1 MKQTRLDR
9 LNVAIA
15 QSGLKKGDIAERAG
29 MHRQVL
35 TDICSGKTPGNKHI
49 EGICRVI
56 GVSREWIEAGL
67 NPPAFAQVSS
77 GPAQSKPTDL
87 TAVFLATVREISF
100 HWHRLASTD
109 LERYRAL
116 YGGLPGRLQ
125 RSISVLGRPLA
136 SFRLPLEDL
145 VTLGEPFELPGPDIK
160 AAFVEGFHQRQED
173 LDRFRRQRDTGDG
186 HDLPPDVFL
195 VCRAGLL
202 GMKAQRI
209 ELDMPWKDIKTALSC
224 LWERQQGM
232 PRGSLLDFELRESDL
247 REFSRSAASDWASFE
262 KTTSLDPVIK
272 Q

>member
-9 LNVAIA
+9 LKSAIT

-56 GVSREWIEAGL
+56 GVSREWIEVGL

-77 GPAQSKPTDL
+77 VPTQSKPTDS

-100 HWHRLASTD
+100 HWHRLSSTN

-116 YGGLPGRLQ
+116 YAGLSERLQ
-125 RSISVLGRPLA
+125 RAISVLGRPLA

-145 VTLGEPFELPGPDIK
+145 LKLGEPFELPGPDIK
-160 AAFVEGFHQRQED
+160 AAFVEGFHQRQQD
-173 LDRFRRQRDTGDG
+173 NDRFRRQREATGES
-186 HDLPPDVFL
+186 DLPPDVFR
-195 VCRAGLL
+195 VCRAALL
-202 GMKAQRI
+202 GMKAHRI
-209 ELDMPWKDIKTALSC
+209 ELDMPWRDIKAALSC
-224 LWERQQGM
+224 LWERQKGM
-232 PRGSLLDFELRESDL
+232 PRGSLLDLELRESDL
-247 REFSRSAASDWASFE
+247 RDDSRPAASDWASFE
-262 KTTSLDPVIK
+262 KTTSLDRAVKP
-272 Q
+272 